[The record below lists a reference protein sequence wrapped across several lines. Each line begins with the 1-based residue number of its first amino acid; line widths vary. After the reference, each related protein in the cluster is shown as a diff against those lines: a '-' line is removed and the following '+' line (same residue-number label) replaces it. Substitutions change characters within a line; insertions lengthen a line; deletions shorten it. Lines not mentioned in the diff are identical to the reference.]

1 MSGKIKTIYECQNCG
16 AQFPKWSGRCL
27 ECGQW
32 GSLVAD
38 IKDQKKIEEKDLLSK
53 VLMGEISDLSQIKD
67 EDSIRLISGISE
79 IDRVL
84 GGGLVKGSISLLSG
98 EPGVGKSTILAQ
110 IADSLLK
117 NNSKLADVLYISGEE
132 SASQV
137 KLRLERLKCDL
148 KKFKFIGETNLEK
161 IISSV
166 IKAQPGLLIVDS
178 IQTIYSA
185 SLLSEAGGVGQIR
198 MVAIKFME
206 LAKKYNIPVF
216 LIGHVT
222 KDGQVAGPK
231 SLEHIVDVVLYLEND
246 GRGGHYIL
254 RSVKNRFGSVNEIG
268 VLEMTGQGFEE
279 VKNPSL
285 SFLES
290 DLSSAF
296 PGSVFSC
303 VIEGRR
309 PFLIN
314 VQALVSR
321 TVFGYPQRKS
331 SGFDSNRL
339 QVLSAL
345 ISKRQKLDLM
355 SHDIILNIVGGFK
368 TNDPALDLAVSLAI
382 ISSLKNK
389 YLNKKTIVLGELGL
403 GGELRAISHLDLRLK
418 EAEKMGFTTIILP
431 KMSSIKEEEKLSNTF
446 KKIKFIFV
454 KSLDE
459 ALKNLI

>member
-1 MSGKIKTIYECQNCG
+1 MLSCSI
-16 AQFPKWSGRCL
+16 
-27 ECGQW
+27 
-32 GSLVAD
+32 
-38 IKDQKKIEEKDLLSK
+38 QKKIEEKDLLSK

-79 IDRVL
+79 VDRVL

-268 VLEMTGQGFEE
+268 VLEMTGQGLEE

-296 PGSVFSC
+296 SGSVFSC